1 MLRRHFTV
9 CIVWCMQRDLG
20 EISELKQQLM
30 KVAKRDNAVRSE
42 LSDQK
47 KTIEAS
53 AASVAEKLKT
63 AQKEKLELETALDKA
78 CVISVAVFVFL
89 VMI

>member
-1 MLRRHFTV
+1 L
-9 CIVWCMQRDLG
+9 QRDLG

-42 LSDQK
+42 LSEQK

-53 AASVAEKLKT
+53 AASVSEKLKT

-78 CVISVAVFVFL
+78 CVISVAVLVFL

>member
-1 MLRRHFTV
+1 
-9 CIVWCMQRDLG
+9 MQRDLG